1 MRLVRD
7 GDERRGL
14 GELFGAADAPQDA
27 DCGQAVLGCADD
39 VELPVSDHD
48 RSALGC
54 EVPERSLDRGALGL
68 VLGRQIWSD
77 DGVEQV
83 SKVEGLEERLGEAA
97 WFRGRDDQ
105 RHPAG
110 GIGEHLWDARHD
122 GGLHGGEG
130 SIPGAQPFSA
140 SAGDDSEACSSEDPL
155 ISSTPGA

>member
-1 MRLVRD
+1 MATS
-7 GDERRGL
+7 
-14 GELFGAADAPQDA
+14 AAAW
-27 DCGQAVLGCADD
+27 
-39 VELPVSDHD
+39 VSS
-48 RSALGC
+48 SALPMPHRTPIVGRPC
-54 EVPERSLDRGALGL
+54 SVAPMTSNFRSPIMTGRRWGARCPSARWI
-68 VLGRQIWSD
+68 GRQIWSD